1 MKRESST
8 SPKTILI
15 NKTQTS
21 LESHQRIKTSTQ
33 AAKMGYKTRKNPNMD
48 PKRRKTRSLM
58 RPGDLEVY
66 QVGLEN
72 RKKNM
77 KPSAK
82 KPRSHLHHK
91 YSIAY
96 KASLDLADARSGSC
110 LENSALCSRLDP

>member
-8 SPKTILI
+8 SPKTMLI

-21 LESHQRIKTSTQ
+21 LEIHQRRKTSMQ
-33 AAKMGYKTRKNPNMD
+33 AAKMGYKTEKNPNMD

-66 QVGLEN
+66 QVGPEN

-77 KPSAK
+77 KPAAT
-82 KPRSHLHHK
+82 KPRSHLHRK

-96 KASLDLADARSGSC
+96 RASLDLADASSRSCPESSASC
-110 LENSALCSRLDP
+110 NCLDP

>member
-1 MKRESST
+1 
-8 SPKTILI
+8 
-15 NKTQTS
+15 
-21 LESHQRIKTSTQ
+21 
-33 AAKMGYKTRKNPNMD
+33 
-48 PKRRKTRSLM
+48 
-58 RPGDLEVY
+58 
-66 QVGLEN
+66 VGLEN

-110 LENSALCSRLDP
+110 LENSAPCSRLDP